1 MGFDKVL
8 FDFLREGVLIVCY
21 VFVKVLLKM
30 IVYVFCNLSMFFR
43 DVKVLIEGGY
53 EMEKVGVVEM
63 FFFIYYMEMMV
74 LFMWK

>member
-43 DVKVLIEGGY
+43 DVKVLIDGGY